1 MLSIVLNTKNETK
14 FKFSKD
20 LVEKTILNTLK
31 SQDIQGIFEI
41 ELKLV
46 TKTSIQKLNH
56 EYRHKGIP
64 TDVLSFPIQEKIEKA
79 NIAPVLLGD
88 IVVCPAIIRKN
99 ALEFHNTIE
108 KEFLKMIDHSV
119 LHLVGIHHEGDE

>member
-1 MLSIVLNTKNETK
+1 MLNIVLNTKNETK

-46 TKTSIQKLNH
+46 TKKSIQELNKK
-56 EYRHKGIP
+56 YRQKDMP
-64 TDVLSFPIQEKIEKA
+64 TDVLSFPIQEKVQKINK
-79 NIAPVLLGD
+79 IPVLLGD
-88 IVVCPAIIRKN
+88 IVVCPAIIKKN
-99 ALEFHNTIE
+99 ALDFHNTTD

-119 LHLVGIHHEGDE
+119 LHLVGIHHKGD

>member
-14 FKFSKD
+14 FKFSND

-31 SQDIQGIFEI
+31 SQDLQGIFEI

-46 TKTSIQKLNH
+46 SKKGIQKLNL
-56 EYRHKGIP
+56 EYRKKDMP
-64 TDVLSFPIQEKIEKA
+64 TDVLSFPIQEKVEKIN
-79 NIAPVLLGD
+79 NIPVLLGD
-88 IVVCPAIIRKN
+88 IVVCPAIIKKN
-99 ALEFHNTIE
+99 ALEFHNTTD

-119 LHLVGIHHEGDE
+119 LHLIGIHHEGDE

>member
-1 MLSIVLNTKNETK
+1 MLSIVLNTKNETN
-14 FKFSKD
+14 FKFSKN

-46 TKTSIQKLNH
+46 SKKSIQKLNH
-56 EYRHKGIP
+56 EYRHKDMP
-64 TDVLSFPIQEKIEKA
+64 TDVLSFPIQDKIEKN
-79 NIAPVLLGD
+79 NIVPVLLGD

-99 ALEFHNTIE
+99 ALEFNNTMD

-119 LHLVGIHHEGDE
+119 LHLIGIHHEGDE